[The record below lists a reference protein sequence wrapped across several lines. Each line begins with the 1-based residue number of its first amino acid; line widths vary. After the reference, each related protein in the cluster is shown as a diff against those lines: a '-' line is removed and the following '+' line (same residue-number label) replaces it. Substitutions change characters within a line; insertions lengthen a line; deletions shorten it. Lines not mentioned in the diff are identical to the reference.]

1 MKLIEGHYYINNLVL
16 LIEGQKQTI
25 SYLKEVP
32 DKAIQF
38 QHIYLYL
45 F

>member
-1 MKLIEGHYYINNLVL
+1 M
-16 LIEGQKQTI
+16 EGQPQTI
-25 SYLKEVP
+25 SSLKEVP

-45 F
+45 S